1 MARNHLPHARPVRTA
16 LVLASLVAIA
26 GIAGHAA
33 AATTAAPTYAMT
45 IYQPADAEPLFEGPV
60 DFEPPP
66 GYALVNERRG
76 AETGEG
82 RGTLTLKAFPR
93 WLQADS
99 LTVSLAH
106 GQVLSQRFEAE
117 PLRSE
122 RLLERSVG
130 RQVTIDLVEGSD
142 GGALSGELL
151 TSALPI
157 ALRLDDGRIVTV
169 NDYSR
174 ITVTSPPVVNALPQ
188 LRLGVDSARAGLQDV
203 SLTYPVA
210 GIAWRAEY
218 VARIADAN
226 DCRVDFTAHARIVNR
241 SGHGFTGAGVRLVPG
256 EPPLNADPDAFPAGT
271 GGEVLVPM
279 QAALDLP
286 DGSSQKVALAP
297 EKRALECSRG
307 WTYVGQ
313 PLRANPGRVPITDA
327 TYGRGGSAQVRSS
340 VSFRPGHEIALP
352 AGRLRV
358 LRAAGDDDALQPLGE
373 RDFDA
378 VPPGGRVDIALG
390 IDEALTAERLVGE
403 LQRDPSGPGLAE
415 TVSILLRSHGKAAK
429 VRVREHLYRWTQWEI
444 SRNTQPFE
452 QVDDDA
458 IEFLVD
464 VPPGG
469 EASLS
474 YRVRYRWNEDFR

>member
-1 MARNHLPHARPVRTA
+1 MLAFAPA
-16 LVLASLVAIA
+16 LH
-26 GIAGHAA
+26 G
-33 AATTAAPTYAMT
+33 ATTAAPVYALT
-45 IYQPADAEPLFEGPV
+45 IYQPDGAEALFEGPV

-66 GYALVNERRG
+66 GYALVSERRG

-82 RGTLTLKAFPR
+82 RGTLTLKGFPR
-93 WLQADS
+93 WLQPDG
-99 LTVSLAH
+99 LTVSLAD

-130 RQVTIDLVEGSD
+130 RQVTIDPVQGAAD
-142 GGALSGELL
+142 GPLSGELL
-151 TSALPI
+151 TASLPI
-157 ALRLDDGRIVTV
+157 ALRLDDGRIVSV

-174 ITVTSPPVVNALPQ
+174 ITVASPPMVNALPQ

-203 SLTYPVA
+203 ALAYPVA
-210 GIAWRAEY
+210 GVAWRAEY
-218 VARIADAN
+218 VARIADDR
-226 DCRVDFTAHARIVNR
+226 DCRLDFLAHARIVNR
-241 SGHGFTGAGVRLVPG
+241 SGHGFTGATVRLAVG
-256 EPPLNADPDAFPAGT
+256 EPPVDADAGA
-271 GGEVLVPM
+271 GEARPVIVPM
-279 QAALDLP
+279 QASIDLP
-286 DGSSQKVALAP
+286 DASSQQVALVP
-297 EKRALECSRG
+297 EARSLACSRG

-327 TYGRGGSAQVRSS
+327 TYGRGGSAQVRASL
-340 VSFRPGHEIALP
+340 SFHPGYEIDLP

-358 LRAAGDDDALQPLGE
+358 LRRTGDEGALQPLGE
-373 RDFDA
+373 RDFEGA
-378 VPPGGRVDIALG
+378 SAGGRIDIGLGVDA
-390 IDEALTAERLVGE
+390 DLTAERLVGDV
-403 LQRDPSGPGLAE
+403 QRDPAGPGLAE
-415 TVSILLRSHGKAAK
+415 TVSILLRSSGKAAK
-429 VRVREHLYRWTQWEI
+429 VRVREHLYRWTQWDI